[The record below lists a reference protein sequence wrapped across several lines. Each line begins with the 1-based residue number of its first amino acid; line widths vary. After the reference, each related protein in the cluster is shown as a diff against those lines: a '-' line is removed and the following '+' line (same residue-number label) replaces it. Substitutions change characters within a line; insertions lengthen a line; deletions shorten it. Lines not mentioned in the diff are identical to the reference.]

1 VRHLREDW
9 NDRLVLGTTD
19 LLERYRAK
27 KLGVHVHFQII
38 QQAEVAK
45 FCAVLQYATGEQI
58 HEVGLLSVREEHAE
72 MISRDETG
80 WNQSMLVGVVE
91 VLQHP
96 EGVLI
101 CGDSVVGLVSL
112 DEYMGAGGNALY
124 HGRCSGYVFIPF
136 LEDRKLPLFLG
147 CLIRQEVR
155 DVIEGGSKLVS
166 DFTSEQDKINRWRS
180 AATNL
185 DGIEAHHTRFGVYL
199 GAHSVIPDFKR
210 GSINAELIDV
220 LYGPFNLGPRTI

>member
-1 VRHLREDW
+1 MRPH
-9 NDRLVLGTTD
+9 RLTNRCAFLSTEALFACV
-19 LLERYRAK
+19 YA
-27 KLGVHVHFQII
+27 
-38 QQAEVAK
+38 
-45 FCAVLQYATGEQI
+45 CAVQPARSEAATA
-58 HEVGLLSVREEHAE
+58 LTCCA
-72 MISRDETG
+72 
-80 WNQSMLVGVVE
+80 VVATITCE
-91 VLQHP
+91 RK
-96 EGVLI
+96 
-101 CGDSVVGLVSL
+101 DSVVGLVSL
-112 DEYMGAGGNALY
+112 DECMGAGGNALY
-124 HGRCSGYVFIPF
+124 HGRCSGYVFSPF